1 MIRDAPI
8 IQVSLQLA
16 DTMLLTVIAVQAE
29 RYLQVVLL
37 ICSSGHVDG
46 VSIHSLH

>member
-29 RYLQVVLL
+29 RYLQVVL

-46 VSIHSLH
+46 VSIRSLH